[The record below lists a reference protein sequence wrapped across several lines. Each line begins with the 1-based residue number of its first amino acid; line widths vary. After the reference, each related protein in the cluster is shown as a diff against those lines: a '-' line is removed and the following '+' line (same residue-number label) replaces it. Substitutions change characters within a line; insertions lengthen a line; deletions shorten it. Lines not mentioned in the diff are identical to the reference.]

1 MSLLSCVAIK
11 TSRPGENS
19 CPLLEDLVV
28 CFIFTLLGLTGI
40 QDGEMKFDLHFS
52 KYHSCHFRG
61 SFLKLTFEKYGYSC
75 DIQIYVSRHLYPLVF
90 VL

>member
-1 MSLLSCVAIK
+1 MLKILALQVK
-11 TSRPGENS
+11 GTWVPE
-19 CPLLEDLVV
+19 L
-28 CFIFTLLGLTGI
+28 LLGGSI